1 MRISDWSSDVCSSDL
16 WGFRPCVRRQKR
28 RSRAGARLR
37 GYSKRVRLLLGAVA
51 CVELADATTGVDD
64 LLLARVERVRLAGG
78 IEQHGRILDAV
89 DRQLVLRLH
98 RRTDDEHVICGTVL
112 ECDRAILGMDAVSH
126 GKTCAEKR
134 ERERIE
140 D

>member
-1 MRISDWSSDVCSSDL
+1 MIVAVRRKKDAHCRDHTPPKTRPPPSRARGAVVKP

-64 LLLARVERVRLAGG
+64 LLLAREIGRASCRERV
-78 IEQHGRILDAV
+78 
-89 DRQLVLRLH
+89 
-98 RRTDDEHVICGTVL
+98 C
-112 ECDRAILGMDAVSH
+112 
-126 GKTCAEKR
+126 KYW
-134 ERERIE
+134 
-140 D
+140 

>member
-1 MRISDWSSDVCSSDL
+1 M
-16 WGFRPCVRRQKR
+16 
-28 RSRAGARLR
+28 
-37 GYSKRVRLLLGAVA
+37 
-51 CVELADATTGVDD
+51 
-64 LLLARVERVRLAGG
+64 RLAGG

-126 GKTCAEKR
+126 GKTCDEKR
-134 ERERIE
+134 ERARIVMKRAGRRKRGVSGPQIGGCGRTDE
-140 D
+140 HTSELQSLMRTSYAVFGLQTKKNTTQDVIR